1 MATIRKRGSSW
12 QVQVRREG
20 HPPMSKSFPTKGEA
34 AAWARGIEAQLDRA
48 ELLPNIRDLCKL
60 TVADLLTRY
69 ENEVT
74 PTKRGEKAERSRLQ
88 TLRRHTISQV
98 RLSDL
103 SGASAVRYRDDRLKQ
118 VQSASVRR
126 ELVVLRHVFEVAKS
140 EWNIPLASNPVRSIK
155 LPKDS
160 KPRERRLEDGEASKL
175 FDAISKRSA
184 WYVRPFLA
192 LAIETGMRRGELL
205 SIRWR
210 YVDLQ
215 KRTLKVQQTKNG
227 DARTVPLTP
236 RAVEVLSSLEKIGDK
251 VFPIKANAVRL
262 AWERLRAKAGLEDIR
277 FHDLRHEAVS
287 RFFEY
292 GLSTTEVASI
302 SGHKDIRM
310 LFRYTHLKP
319 ENIAEKLAVLVP
331 P

>member
-1 MATIRKRGSSW
+1 
-12 QVQVRREG
+12 
-20 HPPMSKSFPTKGEA
+20 MSKSFPTKGEA

>member
-1 MATIRKRGSSW
+1 
-12 QVQVRREG
+12 
-20 HPPMSKSFPTKGEA
+20 MSKSFPTKGEA
-34 AAWARGIEAQLDRA
+34 AVWARSIEAQLDRA
-48 ELLPNIRDLCKL
+48 ELLPNTRDLRRL

-103 SGASAVRYRDDRLKQ
+103 SGGSAARYRDDRLKQ
-118 VQSASVRR
+118 VQAASVRR

-140 EWNIPLASNPVRSIK
+140 EWNIPLVSNPVHSIK

-210 YVDLQ
+210 DVDLQ
-215 KRTLKVQQTKNG
+215 KRTLRVQQTKNG

-251 VFPIKANAVRL
+251 IFPIKANAVRL

-310 LFRYTHLKP
+310 LFRYTHLRP
-319 ENIAEKLAVLVP
+319 ENIAEKLAGLVP